1 MASIGILDLIEK
13 NPPKVALTNYDICI
27 IMSSIDFWRFTE
39 RRQRDKRNWSLRQSP
54 KLRRVFGVCLSLT
67 SKRKIL

>member
-39 RRQRDKRNWSLRQSP
+39 RRQRDKKTGAFDKVLNSEEFLEYVYR
-54 KLRRVFGVCLSLT
+54 
-67 SKRKIL
+67 